1 MTKILIVDDSE
12 DNRTLTSLVLE
23 RDDYEI
29 ITAKDGR
36 EALRRAQQDQPD
48 VILLDVQM
56 PEIDGFEVCRRL
68 KAEPDTENIP
78 VLFLTA
84 KHKDI
89 DSVSLGL
96 SLGAEDYIIKPF
108 SSIELRARVSVLA
121 RLKNQMDEL
130 GHKNQ
135 QLENANLA
143 LADTNEQLL
152 QAQKALEQM
161 AITDPLT
168 ALYNRRYFTERL
180 SEAFAMI
187 DREPVIIHL
196 IMLDLDHFKRI
207 NDTYGHQVGD
217 AVLLQF
223 SHILRRAVRK
233 NDIIARVGGEEF
245 VIAMLKIPSDRAHMA
260 ADRIRI
266 EVEHYQFEA
275 DGYTLSMT
283 TSVGVASYP
292 DLKLEN
298 PTLLAMMHEADEA
311 LYYAKSHGRN
321 QTIIAPAP
329 KEGETPQKIPTAPK
343 AKAAAA
349 KSGKKPAAGP
359 ATESATRKAAKA
371 AKPRKAKAKG

>member
-12 DNRTLTSLVLE
+12 DNLTLTSLVLQ

-29 ITAKDGR
+29 ITAMNGR
-36 EALRRAQQDQPD
+36 DALRIAQIDLPD

-56 PEIDGFEVCRRL
+56 PDLDGFEVCRRL
-68 KAEPDTENIP
+68 KGESDTENIP

-96 SLGAEDYIIKPF
+96 SLGAEDYIVKPF

-130 GHKNQ
+130 GNKNQ
-135 QLENANLA
+135 QLESANQA
-143 LADTNEQLL
+143 LADSNEQIL

-187 DREPVIIHL
+187 DREPVVIHL
-196 IMLDLDHFKRI
+196 LMFDLDHFKKV
-207 NDTYGHQVGD
+207 NDTYGHQMGD

-233 NDIIARVGGEEF
+233 NDIIARIGGEEF
-245 VIAMLKIPSDRAHMA
+245 VIAMLNIPSDRAHLA
-260 ADRIRI
+260 ADRIRM
-266 EVEHYQFEA
+266 EVEGYKFEA
-275 DGYTLSMT
+275 EGYSLSVT
-283 TSVGVASYP
+283 TSIGEASYP
-292 DLKLEN
+292 DLQLEN
-298 PTLLAMMHEADEA
+298 PTLETMLHEADEA

-321 QTIIAPAP
+321 RTVIAPAP
-329 KEGETPQKIPTAPK
+329 KD
-343 AKAAAA
+343 
-349 KSGKKPAAGP
+349 
-359 ATESATRKAAKA
+359 
-371 AKPRKAKAKG
+371 

>member
-12 DNRTLTSLVLE
+12 DNLTLTSLVLQ

-29 ITAKDGR
+29 ITAMNGR
-36 EALRRAQQDQPD
+36 DALRIAQIDLPD

-56 PEIDGFEVCRRL
+56 PDLDGFEVCRRL
-68 KAEPDTENIP
+68 KGESDTENIP

-96 SLGAEDYIIKPF
+96 SLGAEDYIVKPF

-130 GHKNQ
+130 GNKNQ
-135 QLENANLA
+135 QLESANQA
-143 LADTNEQLL
+143 LADSNEQIL

-187 DREPVIIHL
+187 DREPVVIHL
-196 IMLDLDHFKRI
+196 LMFDLDHFKKV
-207 NDTYGHQVGD
+207 NDTYGHQMGD

-233 NDIIARVGGEEF
+233 NDIIARIGGEEF
-245 VIAMLKIPSDRAHMA
+245 VIAMLNIPSDRAHLA
-260 ADRIRI
+260 ADRIRM
-266 EVEHYQFEA
+266 EVEGYKFEA
-275 DGYTLSMT
+275 EGYSLSVT
-283 TSVGVASYP
+283 TSIGVASYP
-292 DLKLEN
+292 DLQLEN
-298 PTLLAMMHEADEA
+298 PTLETMLHEADEA

-321 QTIIAPAP
+321 RTVIAPAP
-329 KEGETPQKIPTAPK
+329 KD
-343 AKAAAA
+343 
-349 KSGKKPAAGP
+349 
-359 ATESATRKAAKA
+359 
-371 AKPRKAKAKG
+371 